1 MNVVINVGEPFTSK
15 VEGVRKVRLISFT
28 ERVSVADAVEDKKEF
43 HFAFFIMLFK
53 ELGWSDEH
61 PTFKFKLSDEP
72 DNHQTFVFEDKGVA
86 HYVCFHFSDV
96 KQPDQ
101 GDWESYNK
109 LTFGRFEANNWA
121 GGIRTPMPNIS
132 YLWKYNDEKHI
143 HRYMNMYLDLFRKYW
158 NKYRKSPNTFRRKL
172 VLVGDYD
179 SNIITEID

>member
-1 MNVVINVGEPFTSK
+1 MNVVINVGEPFTFK
-15 VEGVRKVRLISFT
+15 VEGRREVREITFT

-61 PTFKFKLSDEP
+61 PSLKFKISEEP
-72 DNHQTFVFEDKGVA
+72 DKYQTFVFEDKGVA
-86 HYVCFHFSDV
+86 HYVCFEFRDDSIE
-96 KQPDQ
+96 
-101 GDWESYNK
+101 GDLESYNK

-132 YLWKYNDEKHI
+132 FLWRFNDGKHI

-158 NKYRKSPNTFRRKL
+158 KKYRKSPNTFRRKL